1 MRLSHL
7 SNQVVFV
14 YPKRTVTSCVTST
27 CACSCISREW
37 RIILVTMNHKSLHI
51 HEIPVFRNRR
61 KCFFISILEMLLLH
75 RHIYLFSFFYIFE
88 IFSPSLGQHGGGR
101 GRPWSALDGRVV
113 IIIFNDHLDG
123 TDAVVAP
130 LQTFYIVCVMGV

>member
-1 MRLSHL
+1 
-7 SNQVVFV
+7 
-14 YPKRTVTSCVTST
+14 
-27 CACSCISREW
+27 
-37 RIILVTMNHKSLHI
+37 MNHKSLHI

-130 LQTFYIVCVMGV
+130 LQTFYIVCVMGVILFHLVIPSKEGRTTDTYPQVRPFILIRHTSQATGSPKFGM